1 MAGVS
6 GFAKDPPSAFS
17 VLSGMLYR
25 FDLHLH
31 SFYSADAAAS
41 PEELIAAARAR
52 GLNGIAITD
61 HDSCEAHEYLLE
73 KGLERADGLPVDG
86 FLVVPGMEV
95 STAHGHMLCIGTT
108 LPVMRD
114 APAHAVFAAI
124 RERGGIAIP
133 AHPYDRWR
141 AGIHETI
148 LDELP
153 LEAIEVFNAA
163 VTSRG
168 FNERARA
175 YAKNRGLSMTASSDA
190 HHASAVGI
198 SETAFEMENL
208 SVADLLSALRSGG
221 TPTGNYLSRREA
233 LKKHFG
239 NWFRIFNRSAPG

>member
-1 MAGVS
+1 M
-6 GFAKDPPSAFS
+6 
-17 VLSGMLYR
+17 
-25 FDLHLH
+25 H

-41 PEELIAAARAR
+41 PEALIAVAKAR

-61 HDSCEAHEYLLE
+61 HDSCEVHEYLRE

-95 STAHGHMLCIGTT
+95 STAHGHLLCIGTT

-114 APAHAVFAAI
+114 ETAHDVFEAI
-124 RERGGIAIP
+124 RQLGGVAIP

-141 AGIHETI
+141 AGIHESI

-163 VTSRG
+163 VTSRD
-168 FNERARA
+168 FNAKALA
-175 YAKNRGLSMTASSDA
+175 YAEKRGLSMTAASDA

-198 SETAFEMENL
+198 SATAFEMENL
-208 SVADLLSALRSGG
+208 SVADLLAALRSGG
-221 TPTGNYLSRREA
+221 TPEGNYLSRREA

-239 NWFRIFNRSAPG
+239 NLFRVFNRSAPGHTTRP